1 MPDGLDAIT
10 EVIEDMA
17 ALDATA
23 SREETADNAGDVLA
37 DVECLGIIHTDAL
50 YTQTETADTREHD
63 SLTIGQLLL

>member
-10 EVIEDMA
+10 EVVEDVA

-50 YTQTETADTREHD
+50 NAKTEAADAWEHD